1 MSTPRHY
8 PTKGKSR
15 SFVSQKSD
23 FSANCRDQV
32 TIKRFTWRLFRGAG
46 PNRDGFRACI
56 WQYEARPQHSSG
68 KLVTL
73 SVSQCESNL
82 EIREAVLAQIQTS
95 QEEVTG
101 KKAVAA
107 RL

>member
-1 MSTPRHY
+1 M
-8 PTKGKSR
+8 
-15 SFVSQKSD
+15 
-23 FSANCRDQV
+23 
-32 TIKRFTWRLFRGAG
+32 
-46 PNRDGFRACI
+46 
-56 WQYEARPQHSSG
+56 
-68 KLVTL
+68 
-73 SVSQCESNL
+73 SQCESNL